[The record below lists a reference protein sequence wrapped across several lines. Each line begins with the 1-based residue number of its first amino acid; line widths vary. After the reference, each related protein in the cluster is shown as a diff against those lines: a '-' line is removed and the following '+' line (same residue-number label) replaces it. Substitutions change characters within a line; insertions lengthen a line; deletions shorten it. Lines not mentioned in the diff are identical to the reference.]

1 MTATAAVAEYESG
14 PGDGFLFPIT
24 SDEQSVWFG
33 KGNYLGRIPFPYV
46 DSMTLTKSSVSGC
59 LKTTAHVTLTAP
71 PPADDFVVTLG
82 SSNPDAVVP
91 SSIKFKA
98 GTTSKS
104 LAIVT
109 SAVASIESAT
119 ISATGG
125 GRTAKATLTLEP
137 MGVKALTLTPNPV
150 LAGDPVEG
158 TVTLDCAAGPGPI
171 TVDLSSTQPAIAS
184 PTTANVT
191 IPAGS
196 TSAPFAV
203 VTTPVT
209 KVTKPAIKGTAN
221 GVTKSKTLVVNP
233 GS

>member
-1 MTATAAVAEYESG
+1 
-14 PGDGFLFPIT
+14 
-24 SDEQSVWFG
+24 
-33 KGNYLGRIPFPYV
+33 
-46 DSMTLTKSSVSGC
+46 VSGC
-59 LKTTAHVTLTAP
+59 LKTTARVTLTAP
-71 PPADDFVVTLG
+71 APPAGLVVALD
-82 SSNPDAVVP
+82 SSNAHAVVP

-98 GTTSKS
+98 GTITKS
-104 LAIVT
+104 VAIVT
-109 SAVASIESAT
+109 TAVASIESAT

-125 GRTAKATLTLEP
+125 GTTATATLTLEP

-150 LAGDPVEG
+150 LGGDPVEG

-196 TSAPFAV
+196 TSAPFGV